1 MDNARLKNIIGRVG
15 RAGRERYGTVMLP
28 MVNEWSMPVKF
39 VKEAMSSNDDS
50 IIKMRGTL
58 YSLIHYLCLK
68 KQLTNETDINQM
80 LSNSVFSEAID
91 MMIIRSVD
99 EEQIDDLSI
108 DELVS
113 ESLAYKL
120 SDDNEKERLKT
131 VFNAR
136 YKYIKSEC
144 SKERYHLVRN
154 TGTSLREL
162 EYIEE
167 NVDYRKITSFA
178 DYLSSE
184 WTAYI
189 IDLIMEMPSVKVA
202 LNDKPAKTKKLM
214 SDVNKLKDVANDWM
228 AGLQYIEISKHLNI
242 GNVDDVILYVNYLQG
257 TIHDKAASIIS
268 YLSETNEDIDGI
280 LKNWPEY
287 LKFGVNTY
295 FQYNL
300 NKKRVTERI
309 LVHALQK
316 YCEENNEFPDT
327 DSIDVW
333 LAYEGNK
340 LLNYVNDND
349 YPQMVVD
356 KLNEVVDYKR
366 NM

>member
-1 MDNARLKNIIGRVG
+1 
-15 RAGRERYGTVMLP
+15 
-28 MVNEWSMPVKF
+28 
-39 VKEAMSSNDDS
+39 
-50 IIKMRGTL
+50 MRGTL

-167 NVDYRKITSFA
+167 NVDYSKITSFA

-189 IDLIMEMPSVKVA
+189 IDLIMEMPSVKEE
-202 LNDKPAKTKKLM
+202 LNDKSAKTKKLM

-228 AGLQYIEISKHLNI
+228 AGLQYIEISEHLNI
-242 GNVDDVILYVNYLQG
+242 GNVDDVILYVKYLQE

-268 YLSETNEDIDGI
+268 YLSETNEDKI
-280 LKNWPEY
+280 E
-287 LKFGVNTY
+287 
-295 FQYNL
+295 
-300 NKKRVTERI
+300 ER
-309 LVHALQK
+309 
-316 YCEENNEFPDT
+316 
-327 DSIDVW
+327 
-333 LAYEGNK
+333 
-340 LLNYVNDND
+340 
-349 YPQMVVD
+349 
-356 KLNEVVDYKR
+356 R
-366 NM
+366 

>member
-28 MVNEWSMPVKF
+28 MVKEWSMPVKF
-39 VKEAMSSNDDS
+39 VKEAISSKDDS

-136 YKYIKSEC
+136 YKYIKSEF
-144 SKERYHLVRN
+144 SKERYH
-154 TGTSLREL
+154 
-162 EYIEE
+162 
-167 NVDYRKITSFA
+167 
-178 DYLSSE
+178 
-184 WTAYI
+184 
-189 IDLIMEMPSVKVA
+189 
-202 LNDKPAKTKKLM
+202 
-214 SDVNKLKDVANDWM
+214 
-228 AGLQYIEISKHLNI
+228 
-242 GNVDDVILYVNYLQG
+242 
-257 TIHDKAASIIS
+257 
-268 YLSETNEDIDGI
+268 
-280 LKNWPEY
+280 
-287 LKFGVNTY
+287 
-295 FQYNL
+295 
-300 NKKRVTERI
+300 
-309 LVHALQK
+309 
-316 YCEENNEFPDT
+316 
-327 DSIDVW
+327 
-333 LAYEGNK
+333 
-340 LLNYVNDND
+340 
-349 YPQMVVD
+349 
-356 KLNEVVDYKR
+356 
-366 NM
+366 